1 MAGEGSPDDG
11 TDAGTGGDTGSDA
24 EAGGDEEALDPA
36 DLDRDELAAVVAE
49 NPEAVAGFVDRLDA
63 VNELLDVVAL
73 GEGALTD
80 EMAVELAGTA
90 STLAESA
97 DGLATDE
104 TARLA
109 ATVGENGDD
118 LREAIETLIELQRSG
133 TLDELAELG
142 GVGSLATAALD
153 DEMVR
158 SLAATGSS
166 LGEVADA
173 AADGDARDG
182 LATLL
187 QGVGAAQ
194 RSEPQPVGAVGLARG
209 VRDPEVKYG
218 VGYLLAVAKA
228 IGRERGQAAEE

>member
-1 MAGEGSPDDG
+1 MPGDDVAAGEPEADGAGSVGADAAGDARPD
-11 TDAGTGGDTGSDA
+11 
-24 EAGGDEEALDPA
+24 EF
-36 DLDRDELAAVVAE
+36 DRDDLKAVVAE
-49 NPEAVAGFVDRLDA
+49 NPEAVAAFVDRLDA

-97 DGLATDE
+97 DGIATDE
-104 TARLA
+104 TVRLA
-109 ATVGENGDD
+109 ASVGENGDE
-118 LREAIETLIELQRSG
+118 LREAMETLVELQRSG

-142 GVGSLATAALD
+142 GVGSLAAAALD

-166 LGEVADA
+166 LGEVADTA
-173 AADGDARDG
+173 ANDDTREG
-182 LATLL
+182 LTTLL

-194 RSEPQPVGAVGLARG
+194 RSDPQPVGAVGLARS
-209 VRDPEVKYG
+209 VRDPEVKHG
-218 VGYLLAVAKA
+218 LGYLLAVAKA
-228 IGRERGQAAEE
+228 IGRERGAAAEE